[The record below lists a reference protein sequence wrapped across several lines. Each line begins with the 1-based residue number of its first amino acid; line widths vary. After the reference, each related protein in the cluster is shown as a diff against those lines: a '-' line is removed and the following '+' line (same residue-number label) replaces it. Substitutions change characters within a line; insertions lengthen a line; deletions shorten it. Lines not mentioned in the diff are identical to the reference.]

1 MSKPLEQEILEEL
14 NLKVVN
20 KKNNTL
26 LEILNLLE
34 ILKSNKNKKM
44 ARISGELTE
53 LLSNNENFIK
63 IQNANNLNELLQIL
77 AEISNKM
84 IKVHNNDFLEE
95 RFPVLK
101 KNKFL
106 NY

>member
-1 MSKPLEQEILEEL
+1 MSKPLNQEILEGL
-14 NLKVVN
+14 NPEITI
-20 KKNNTL
+20 KKDNTL

-34 ILKSNKNKKM
+34 ILKSNTNERM

-63 IQNANNLNELLQIL
+63 IQKAGNLNELLQIL
-77 AEISNKM
+77 TEISNKM

-95 RFPVLK
+95 KFPVLK

>member
-1 MSKPLEQEILEEL
+1 MSKPLNQEILEGL
-14 NLKVVN
+14 NPEITI
-20 KKNNTL
+20 KKDNTL

-34 ILKSNKNKKM
+34 ILKSNTNEKM

-63 IQNANNLNELLQIL
+63 IQKADNLNELLEIL
-77 AEISNKM
+77 TDISNKM
-84 IKVHNNDFLEE
+84 IKVHNSDFLKEK
-95 RFPVLK
+95 FPVLK
-101 KNKFL
+101 KSKFL

>member
-1 MSKPLEQEILEEL
+1 MSKPLNQEILEGL
-14 NLKVVN
+14 NPEITI
-20 KKNNTL
+20 KKDNTL

-34 ILKSNKNKKM
+34 ILKSNTNERM

-63 IQNANNLNELLQIL
+63 IQKADNLNELLQIL
-77 AEISNKM
+77 TEISNKM

-95 RFPVLK
+95 KFPVLK